1 MTQYAYLN
9 DSVSFEC
16 ATNLT
21 GYTLNLIFGMS
32 VPPSLR
38 IVLLSNGGQML
49 SADITATIQSNGSC
63 AICYANLYETEKACL
78 YVQGQFLQCSLKSTM
93 IHTQVLLIVLVTF
106 KGIS

>member
-32 VPPSLR
+32 VPPLLR
-38 IVLLSNGGQML
+38 LVTLPNGGIML
-49 SADITATIQSNGSC
+49 SADITATSQTNGSC
-63 AICYANLYETEKACL
+63 AI
-78 YVQGQFLQCSLKSTM
+78 SL
-93 IHTQVLLIVLVTF
+93 
-106 KGIS
+106 